1 VLPSPRT
8 AVVLAPSKGRTASV
22 STAATSGRCGNHWH
36 PVATF
41 GYAARKRRQCRWPRR
56 SKALASIAGFHALLK
71 SDEAS
76 AATSLFGSAPV
87 SFELFTPGR
96 PMHNKSFDTDAQ
108 VLRRFAA
115 RLLRAGQLRRYAA
128 GRSVLFSLNSGEVK
142 SQRAW
147 RASFAAVLLRPLA
160 SET

>member
-1 VLPSPRT
+1 VLPWPRT

-22 STAATSGRCGNHWH
+22 SRGRYIRPLWQPLH
-36 PVATF
+36 PVTTF

-56 SKALASIAGFHALLK
+56 SKALASSAGFHALLK

-115 RLLRAGQLRRYAA
+115 RLLRAGQL
-128 GRSVLFSLNSGEVK
+128 
-142 SQRAW
+142 QR
-147 RASFAAVLLRPLA
+147 
-160 SET
+160 